1 MNLSRIIY
9 YSEVN
14 PGVDLDLRQ
23 LLATSHKNNKQDK
36 ITGFLFFNKTY
47 FLQVLEGGREQV
59 SARYHRIAT
68 DPRHKNLRL
77 ISCTDAHER
86 AFPTWLMG
94 LHGAM
99 DEETTDIFLRYFAT
113 DEVDPATIN
122 ADSLL
127 DVMQLLAL
135 NVLAEMSSDG
145 E

>member
-1 MNLSRIIY
+1 MNLSRIMY

-23 LLATSHKNNKQDK
+23 LLAICQKNNKRDR

-47 FLQVLEGGREQV
+47 FLQVLEGSRDHV
-59 SARYHRIAT
+59 SARYHAIAA

-77 ISCTDAHER
+77 ISCTDVQQR

-94 LHGAM
+94 LHGGM
-99 DEETTDIFLRYFAT
+99 DEEASEIFLQYFAT
-113 DEVDPATIN
+113 DEVDPKTIN
-122 ADSLL
+122 ADGLL

-135 NVLAEMSSDG
+135 KVLEGMSATD
-145 E
+145 